1 MDFLTLIIGLA
12 LLLGGGEAVVR
23 GASALAREVGISPLA
38 IGLTIVAFG
47 TSAPELA
54 VNVTAAIADKPGLSF
69 GNIVGS
75 NLANIGLV
83 VGTCGLIR
91 ALPIHSV
98 VVAREIPMML
108 LATAATFVMAADRLV
123 DGEAP
128 YLDRG
133 DGILML
139 LFFAVFLYY
148 IVGELL
154 RQRAEHPEQEDLL
167 ASALPGVSSGV
178 AVTRNGLVLLAGFGA
193 LLYGADLTVEGAT
206 ELARRFGVPELVI
219 GMGVVAIGTS
229 LPELA
234 AGLMAALR
242 GHMELAIG
250 NVVGSNVFNL
260 LLVLAVTVCIRPME
274 IPAGGMTDLVF
285 AFVLSIVLLVVS
297 VTNYRRI
304 LRAEAGLLFAS
315 YVGYLAWRTSQI
327 QESRPSPSAG
337 GAGPV
342 GAEDRLERA
351 VPADREHPPG
361 RVRGP
366 VRWESTSSGHV
377 GRTHVTESPEKP
389 GQFRV
394 SGCR

>member
-1 MDFLTLIIGLA
+1 M

-23 GASALAREVGISPLA
+23 GAAALARVFGISPLA

-54 VNVTAAIADKPGLSF
+54 VNVTAAMADKPGLSF
-69 GNIVGS
+69 GNIIGS

-83 VGTCGLIR
+83 VGICGLIR

-108 LATAATFVMAADRLV
+108 LATIATFVMAADRQV
-123 DGEAP
+123 DGDAP

-148 IVGELL
+148 TVGELL
-154 RQRAEHPEQEDLL
+154 RQRAEHPEQEELV
-167 ASALPGVSSGV
+167 ASELPGVASGV
-178 AVTRNGLVLLAGFGA
+178 ALTRNGLTLLAGFGA
-193 LLYGADLTVEGAT
+193 LLYGADLTVDGAT
-206 ELARRFGVPELVI
+206 SVAQRFGVPDLVI
-219 GMGVVAIGTS
+219 GMAVVAIGTS

-234 AGLMAALR
+234 AGIMATLR

-274 IPAGGMTDLVF
+274 VPEGGMTDLLF
-285 AFVLSIVLLVVS
+285 AAVLSVALMLVS
-297 VTNYRRI
+297 LTYLRRI
-304 LRAEAGLLFAS
+304 IRAEAALLFTS
-315 YVGYLAWRTSQI
+315 YVAYVAWRASQL
-327 QESRPSPSAG
+327 S
-337 GAGPV
+337 
-342 GAEDRLERA
+342 
-351 VPADREHPPG
+351 
-361 RVRGP
+361 
-366 VRWESTSSGHV
+366 
-377 GRTHVTESPEKP
+377 
-389 GQFRV
+389 
-394 SGCR
+394 

>member
-1 MDFLTLIIGLA
+1 VDFLTLIIGLA

-54 VNVTAAIADKPGLSF
+54 VNVTAAIADKPSLSF

-108 LATAATFVMAADRLV
+108 LATVAILVMAADRLV
-123 DGEAP
+123 DGDAP

-178 AVTRNGLVLLAGFGA
+178 AATRNGLVLLAGFGA
-193 LLYGADLTVEGAT
+193 LLYGADLTVGGAT

-234 AGLMAALR
+234 AGLMATLR
-242 GHMELAIG
+242 GHMALAIG
-250 NVVGSNVFNL
+250 NVVGSNIFNL
-260 LLVLAVTVCIRPME
+260 LLVLPVTVCIRPME
-274 IPAGGMTDLVF
+274 IPAGGMTDLAF
-285 AFVLSIVLLVVS
+285 AVVLSIVLLVVS
-297 VTNYRRI
+297 LTNHRRI

-327 QESRPSPSAG
+327 
-337 GAGPV
+337 
-342 GAEDRLERA
+342 
-351 VPADREHPPG
+351 
-361 RVRGP
+361 
-366 VRWESTSSGHV
+366 
-377 GRTHVTESPEKP
+377 
-389 GQFRV
+389 
-394 SGCR
+394 